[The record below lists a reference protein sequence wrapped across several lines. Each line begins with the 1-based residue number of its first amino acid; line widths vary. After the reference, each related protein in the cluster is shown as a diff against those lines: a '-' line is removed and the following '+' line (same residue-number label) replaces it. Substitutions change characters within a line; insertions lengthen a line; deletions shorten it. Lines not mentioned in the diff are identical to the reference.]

1 MLVTDP
7 REPPAARAP
16 EPGRDLVVEHV
27 DDPRFALL
35 TAREPSEHGLRIDPA
50 TGQVPPSPP
59 VPQQAPAVVRAPARD
74 RVARDRRRAGRLA
87 IAALMLPIVVAAV
100 IGVVLWL
107 QGDSGGS
114 APAPAVSRRP
124 PAFTVSTTV
133 AATAPA
139 AHGIAVAAA
148 GNGGLWYQES
158 GGSVTRLAATD
169 GSVNY
174 TFASVRPALGMA
186 VSGGSLMLLVNGP
199 AGAELVFRDR
209 GSGKVQSRLPLPG
222 AAGCSTSA
230 TSCAPLVANGQIWA
244 PLAGGVARIDN
255 GRATLTPVTGVLAIA
270 GSGLRHGRRRR
281 RDLAGDRG
289 PGRPRARPI
298 GEPAGR
304 RRDHAAGPERAALDP
319 PRPAVVGAR
328 GRRPRFLYPHR
339 PGHVR
344 LVTDGISPH
353 PAFPVAPSHVVSDP
367 ASIEEARVGHSREA
381 VHPAGRQGQGDRS
394 WALHRRPE
402 HDRHA
407 PGEVPLLR
415 PRPRPHHAD

>member
-35 TAREPSEHGLRIDPA
+35 TAREPSEHGLRIDPE

-59 VPQQAPAVVRAPARD
+59 VPQQAPAVVRAPARA

-100 IGVVLWL
+100 IGLVMWL

-148 GNGGLWYQES
+148 GNGGLWYQAA

-186 VSGGSLMLLVNGP
+186 VAGGSLMLLVNGP

-222 AAGCSTSA
+222 AAGRRRCPHRQWSGHPHPRDRLAGDRRQQPAGVGADRVLDHCAQRRGRPRAGSDPAVRPRPQRDRSGSRRRVGRGHPRRTSTA
-230 TSCAPLVANGQIWA
+230 APLRRPARQR
-244 PLAGGVARIDN
+244 PAGNR
-255 GRATLTPVTGVLAIA
+255 PA
-270 GSGLRHGRRRR
+270 GTGLRHGRRRR

-289 PGRPRARPI
+289 P
-298 GEPAGR
+298 
-304 RRDHAAGPERAALDP
+304 
-319 PRPAVVGAR
+319 
-328 GRRPRFLYPHR
+328 
-339 PGHVR
+339 
-344 LVTDGISPH
+344 
-353 PAFPVAPSHVVSDP
+353 
-367 ASIEEARVGHSREA
+367 
-381 VHPAGRQGQGDRS
+381 
-394 WALHRRPE
+394 
-402 HDRHA
+402 
-407 PGEVPLLR
+407 
-415 PRPRPHHAD
+415 

>member
-1 MLVTDP
+1 
-7 REPPAARAP
+7 
-16 EPGRDLVVEHV
+16 
-27 DDPRFALL
+27 
-35 TAREPSEHGLRIDPA
+35 
-50 TGQVPPSPP
+50 
-59 VPQQAPAVVRAPARD
+59 VRAPARD

-100 IGVVLWL
+100 IGLVMWL

-148 GNGGLWYQES
+148 GNGGLWYQAA

-199 AGAELVFRDR
+199 AGPELVFRDR

-222 AAGCSTSA
+222 AAGCSTPA

-244 PLAGGVARIDN
+244 ALAGGVARIDN
-255 GRATLTPVTGVLAIA
+255 QRATLTPVTGVLAIA
-270 GSGLRHGRRRR
+270 GSTRRVWALTPISIVALSAEDGHVLGATRLSGLVPSVIA
-281 RDLAGDRG
+281 AGAGAVWVAGTRAGHPQLLRFDG
-289 PGRPRARPI
+289 PPGRPPQVIALPAPAAAMAAAGGAIWLAIAGQGVRELDPSVNRLAGAAITLPDQNALLSIRPDQLWSVR
-298 GEPAGR
+298 EAAGR
-304 RRDHAAGPERAALDP
+304 
-319 PRPAVVGAR
+319 
-328 GRRPRFLYPHR
+328 
-339 PGHVR
+339 
-344 LVTDGISPH
+344 
-353 PAFPVAPSHVVSDP
+353 
-367 ASIEEARVGHSREA
+367 ASFTRIDLATSGS
-381 VHPAGRQGQGDRS
+381 
-394 WALHRRPE
+394 
-402 HDRHA
+402 
-407 PGEVPLLR
+407 
-415 PRPRPHHAD
+415 

>member
-100 IGVVLWL
+100 IGLVMWL

-133 AATAPA
+133 A
-139 AHGIAVAAA
+139 
-148 GNGGLWYQES
+148 GNGGLWYQAS

-199 AGAELVFRDR
+199 A
-209 GSGKVQSRLPLPG
+209 S
-222 AAGCSTSA
+222 
-230 TSCAPLVANGQIWA
+230 
-244 PLAGGVARIDN
+244 
-255 GRATLTPVTGVLAIA
+255 
-270 GSGLRHGRRRR
+270 
-281 RDLAGDRG
+281 
-289 PGRPRARPI
+289 
-298 GEPAGR
+298 
-304 RRDHAAGPERAALDP
+304 
-319 PRPAVVGAR
+319 
-328 GRRPRFLYPHR
+328 
-339 PGHVR
+339 
-344 LVTDGISPH
+344 
-353 PAFPVAPSHVVSDP
+353 
-367 ASIEEARVGHSREA
+367 
-381 VHPAGRQGQGDRS
+381 
-394 WALHRRPE
+394 
-402 HDRHA
+402 
-407 PGEVPLLR
+407 
-415 PRPRPHHAD
+415 